1 MPLGG
6 LGTASLIGGGLKAAS
21 SIFSLIKGIGQS
33 KRANRMAKD
42 NIRPT
47 YQIPNEVL
55 QNQQI
60 AQLFSNQGMPSQQYQ
75 QAKTNIQE
83 NQAAALSAS
92 SDRRGGL
99 GNIGAVLQGTNRAQ
113 GNLDA
118 QSAQMRMQN
127 IGNLMNQ
134 NQILSNYR
142 DTAFKINQMQPYQE
156 NAAAIRAL
164 STAGQANA
172 QQGITGIADAA
183 GTFLSGIGGNLTKG
197 MGATNGIKPGAMES
211 FMSSRPTIDTS
222 LIPSAPMATPWNSPG
237 LSIYTPSGIPDGA
250 MEKFMSS
257 REQINPYLINL
268 GN

>member
-127 IGNLMNQ
+127 IGNLINQ
-134 NQILSNYR
+134 NQMLAQYR
-142 DTAFKINQMQPYQE
+142 DKAFNTNQLEPYYE

-164 STAGQANA
+164 NTAGQQNA
-172 QQGITGIADAA
+172 QSGITGLTDAA
-183 GTFLSGIGGNLTKG
+183 GTFLRGLSGSKIPS
-197 MGATNGIKPGAMES
+197 TNGIAPNAIEN
-211 FMSSRPTIDTS
+211 FMQNRPKIDTS
-222 LIPSAPMATPWNSPG
+222 LIPSAPMATPWNSTG